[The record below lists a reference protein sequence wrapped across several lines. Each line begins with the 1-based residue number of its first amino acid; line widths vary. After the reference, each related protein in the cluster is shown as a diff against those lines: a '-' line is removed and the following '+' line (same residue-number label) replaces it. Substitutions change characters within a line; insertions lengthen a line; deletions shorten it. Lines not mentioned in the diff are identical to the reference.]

1 MNSIYYAKI
10 GHRGTGFTNQIFA
23 LVSSIIVS
31 NMQNKR
37 AIICQDFC
45 NDFSNDQ
52 TTPISEII
60 DIPQL
65 NVFLAKYNVVLL
77 DSNNV
82 HFKIISARY
91 GKNNATIDITN
102 EIISNYYDDSKQRFY
117 IPKNTNL
124 NNIKGD
130 PLYGIKKELCICYT
144 INNIPFH
151 EVVEEWVSNEVVF
164 DLNAADWVHYFG
176 WINSINKIMFDD
188 ILRNMP
194 FHARFKEFAV
204 APLINGIVNV
214 LHLRLEE
221 DAINHWS
228 GINNMTVEEFRQKL
242 EEKYID
248 IIKRYAKVSDTNII
262 LSGSTKNG
270 VIDFM
275 VENGYR
281 VILPTK
287 HFTNGRELNAIV
299 DFLSSKNCN
308 NLFIGNFNMNRLSGS
323 TFSYFISVHLTNLMA
338 FVDLDR
344 INDPHTLFF
353 I

>member
-1 MNSIYYAKI
+1 
-10 GHRGTGFTNQIFA
+10 
-23 LVSSIIVS
+23 
-31 NMQNKR
+31 
-37 AIICQDFC
+37 
-45 NDFSNDQ
+45 
-52 TTPISEII
+52 
-60 DIPQL
+60 
-65 NVFLAKYNVVLL
+65 
-77 DSNNV
+77 
-82 HFKIISARY
+82 
-91 GKNNATIDITN
+91 
-102 EIISNYYDDSKQRFY
+102 
-117 IPKNTNL
+117 L